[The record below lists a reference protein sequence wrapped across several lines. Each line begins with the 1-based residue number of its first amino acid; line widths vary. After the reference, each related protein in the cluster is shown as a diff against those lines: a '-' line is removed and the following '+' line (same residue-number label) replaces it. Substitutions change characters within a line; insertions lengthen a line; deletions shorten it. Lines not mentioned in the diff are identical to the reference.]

1 MAELSGVKLTLA
13 QSDAD
18 RAVEIVHLGY
28 SYTLTCSDV
37 ECQRNIAF
45 DVCIDVLG
53 HDLLRDDTLARSLDT
68 HIVECGGNSGQ
79 PIEIQRSLVVGQSLL
94 DEDIGTDEIKL
105 RVRARN
111 DAGDEIAQTSGIVR
125 GRF

>member
-1 MAELSGVKLTLA
+1 MAELSAVKLTLE

-18 RAVEIVHLGY
+18 RAVKIVRLGY
-28 SYTLTCSDV
+28 SYQLTCSEV

-53 HDLLRDDTLARSLDT
+53 HDLFRDDTLARGLDT
-68 HIVECGGNSGQ
+68 HIVECGGNSGK
-79 PIEIQRSLVVGQSLL
+79 PIEIERSLMVGQSLL

-105 RVRARN
+105 RLRARN
-111 DAGDEIAQTSGIVR
+111 DAGDEIALTSGIVR

>member
-18 RAVEIVHLGY
+18 RAVEIVRLGY

-68 HIVECGGNSGQ
+68 HLVECGGTSGQ

>member
-18 RAVEIVHLGY
+18 RAVEIVQLGY